1 MVSAKRRALLERYQ
15 EATTEL
21 FELSR
26 ELSKVLGS
34 YEMDAWQKAWQ
45 RCEET
50 SRICDDLRQQI
61 AKDRHA

>member
-1 MVSAKRRALLERYQ
+1 MGFCFGVTMKRWCPRNNGALLEQYQ

-34 YEMDAWQKAWQ
+34 YEMDAWQKA
-45 RCEET
+45 
-50 SRICDDLRQQI
+50 
-61 AKDRHA
+61 